1 MVAVYDAVDSS
12 IQHSSKPQ
20 RSKSF
25 SRSERSENRDT
36 DLSQSRSRLSAESA
50 ASGAVSAVGSDNYPP
65 RSSMEKGKAIKL
77 FRPSSDR
84 DATPSSDGVSRVT
97 ANRKGF
103 ASQSDSINDS
113 VVQDSEVRLHL
124 SSAIEYD
131 QTEFVGGG

>member
-1 MVAVYDAVDSS
+1 
-12 IQHSSKPQ
+12 
-20 RSKSF
+20 
-25 SRSERSENRDT
+25 
-36 DLSQSRSRLSAESA
+36 
-50 ASGAVSAVGSDNYPP
+50 
-65 RSSMEKGKAIKL
+65 MEKGRAIKL

-84 DATPSSDGVSRVT
+84 DATPSSDAVSRVT

-113 VVQDSEVRLHL
+113 VVQDSEVRLRF